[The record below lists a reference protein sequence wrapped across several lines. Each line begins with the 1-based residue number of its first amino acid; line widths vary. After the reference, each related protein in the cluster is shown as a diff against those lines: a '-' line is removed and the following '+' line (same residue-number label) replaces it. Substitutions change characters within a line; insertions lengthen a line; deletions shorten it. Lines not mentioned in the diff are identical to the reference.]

1 MLLIVEIL
9 IWSLIISIILIPL
22 VRWFWKRWDS
32 PDKETL
38 EYLEEMKEERREK
51 QIWREA
57 EEYDAALKEMQKTWT
72 KSPETV
78 APTQDVKQAAMAALI
93 DDNSAELELV
103 EEDERLGPAGPPDP
117 MAAAIAMKQESSV
130 NEDSRETVSLELD
143 DIGKGADWKPERPS
157 GPDDW
162 SEVGW

>member
-117 MAAAIAMKQESSV
+117 MAAAIAMKQVSSE
-130 NEDSRETVSLELD
+130 NEDSRETLPSEPD
-143 DIGKGADWKPERPS
+143 DIGKGADWQPKEYS

-162 SEVGW
+162 SEIGW

>member
-1 MLLIVEIL
+1 
-9 IWSLIISIILIPL
+9 
-22 VRWFWKRWDS
+22 
-32 PDKETL
+32 
-38 EYLEEMKEERREK
+38 MKEERREK

-117 MAAAIAMKQESSV
+117 MAAAIAMKQVSSE
-130 NEDSRETVSLELD
+130 NEDSRETLPSEPD
-143 DIGKGADWKPERPS
+143 DIGKGADWQPKEYS

-162 SEVGW
+162 SEIGW